1 MLRVIRKLL
10 WQGVRD
16 LSLNVW
22 SQLATLGGVTMA
34 VFLSGLF
41 LMTLTTLDEQLGMV
55 RGETAF
61 QVYWHPGVGMDQ
73 IQEQWE
79 KYPHLP
85 GFQDARTYTP
95 EEALRELGARIGRTG
110 GSLEGE
116 FLFLAEKC
124 PLPATALL
132 TFAPEDQDIERW
144 MADTTGFLKSQPG
157 VSRVVTTPLRDELGR
172 AWRTVSRFVIWPSVA
187 FLGLVLGLVVAN
199 TVRLSLLSRAQEIEI
214 LQMVGAFPWYVRLP
228 LVTTGALLG
237 LGGGAIALALLKV
250 VHAQIR
256 HVLNF
261 PPLLME
267 IRFPDWPLAASLV
280 LVPAFMG
287 AVASWLAVRRQ

>member
-1 MLRVIRKLL
+1 MTRVIGKLL

-16 LSLNVW
+16 LSQNRW
-22 SQLATLGGVTMA
+22 GQLATLGAVTMA
-34 VFLSGLF
+34 AFLSGLF
-41 LMTLTTLDEQLGMV
+41 LMTLTTLDIQLGTV

-61 QVYWHPGVGMDQ
+61 QVYWHPGTDRVQ

-85 GFQDARTYTP
+85 GFQHARTYTP
-95 EEALRELGARIGRTG
+95 EEALRELGTRLGRTG
-110 GSLEGE
+110 GALEGE
-116 FLFLAEKC
+116 FPFLAGKS

-132 TFAPEDQDIERW
+132 SFAPEDQDIARW
-144 MADTTGFLKSQPG
+144 TAEITGFLKSQPG

-172 AWRTVSRFVIWPSVA
+172 AWRTVSRYVIWPSVA
-187 FLGLVLGLVVAN
+187 FLALVLGLVVAN
-199 TVRLSLLSRAQEIEI
+199 TVRLSLLAKTQEIEI

-228 LVTTGALLG
+228 LVTGGALLG
-237 LGGGAIALALLKV
+237 LAGGALALALLKL
-250 VHAQIR
+250 VHIQIR

-267 IRFPDWPLAASLV
+267 IRFPDWPLAVALV
-280 LVPAFMG
+280 LIPAFMG
-287 AVASWLAVRRQ
+287 AAASWLAVRRN